1 MDPETQLKQNPG
13 YDPKH
18 DSAGAKHPNLGQGHA
33 GKSYTL
39 LHNFSLPLISHPF
52 LGANPQ
58 TGEAFEYAP
67 QGAHSR
73 LDRKDERN
81 HGDALADAKRVEKL
95 EKHAEAEHERALK
108 KPTAV
113 AEAHGN
119 EPSRGAQKDE
129 ELVEDDEEELRK
141 KQQAKQQSKE
151 AHKPKHP

>member
-33 GKSYTL
+33 
-39 LHNFSLPLISHPF
+39 
-52 LGANPQ
+52 GANPQ

-81 HGDALADAKRVEKL
+81 HGDALADAKRVEEL